1 MSFRVIEI
9 ILKLGQFAF
18 RHYENVFVV
27 ILGLFTVRFG
37 HLYTFLNNVATRDAI
52 LVYII
57 KRFLS
62 TSYMLGSNELHLFI
76 NNSLSDLKSADV
88 WSTCLVVHRASAL
101 MG

>member
-1 MSFRVIEI
+1 MTSKSDHCVHLAIFKIYLWPFLVSYSDV
-9 ILKLGQFAF
+9 LATSG
-18 RHYENVFVV
+18 V
-27 ILGLFTVRFG
+27 IL
-37 HLYTFLNNVATRDAI
+37 AP
-52 LVYII
+52 II
-57 KRFLS
+57 KRSLS

>member
-9 ILKLGQFAF
+9 ILRLGHIAF
-18 RHYENVFVV
+18 RHCENVSVV

>member
-1 MSFRVIEI
+1 MCIWPFSKFIS
-9 ILKLGQFAF
+9 
-18 RHYENVFVV
+18 
-27 ILGLFTVRFG
+27 G
-37 HLYTFLNNVATRDAI
+37 HFESLYRDVLATSGVI

-57 KRFLS
+57 KRSLS